1 VKISQNGRTANLR
14 QTLSVG
20 SLVALIAAVVFL
32 SSSSAMAKKS
42 SVDTSELSPDQA
54 AQVQRAA
61 RAAKSGNADKARS
74 IIQGM
79 LGSASDVSTCL
90 AMASAADM
98 VGYTLQDSKR
108 ACLQKALSLCKT
120 RDDYFR
126 CALKARQVQI
136 FDITSDAVKQLL
148 ASASSTEELLDLAR
162 RAQEIAMN
170 DVSHLALE
178 KAYAQ
183 TKEIPAA
190 FQLAKQCR
198 LLGADDLARKIC
210 REVIDDNQTTKDL
223 IELLPGVEEFQYPD
237 ANRYLLKR
245 ALNFT
250 KDVDDLKLVF
260 DAAKRLNQRDIEE
273 LAGFRG
279 RKMVQMQN
287 LAEQEAVKAKEK
299 EAAAANQ
306 ATQKE
311 QEDSAPKGPT
321 TGF

>member
-1 VKISQNGRTANLR
+1 
-14 QTLSVG
+14 
-20 SLVALIAAVVFL
+20 
-32 SSSSAMAKKS
+32 MAKLAISKKFWVSALGIGMSISCVMPNPVLARKS
-42 SVDTSELSPDQA
+42 LMVDTSDLSPDQA
-54 AQVQRAA
+54 AQVQKAA
-61 RAAKSGNADKARS
+61 KAAKSGNAGRARD

-79 LGSASDVSTCL
+79 LSSAPDVSTCL
-90 AMASAADM
+90 AMASAADT

-126 CALKARQVQI
+126 CALKARQVQV

-148 ASASSTEELLDLAR
+148 ASASSSEELLDLAR

-170 DVSHLALE
+170 DVTHLALE

-183 TKEIPAA
+183 TKELDAA
-190 FQLAKQCR
+190 FQLGKQCR
-198 LLGADDLARKIC
+198 LLGADDLAKKIC

-223 IELLPGVEEFQYPD
+223 IDLLPQLEEFKYPE

-245 ALNFT
+245 ALDYAKT
-250 KDVDDLKLVF
+250 VDDQKLIF
-260 DAAKRLNQRDIEE
+260 DNARRLNQRDIQD

-279 RKMVQMQN
+279 RKMLQMQN
-287 LAEQEAVKAKEK
+287 MVIEEAAKAKEK
-299 EAAAANQ
+299 EAKDAEK

-311 QEDSAPKGPT
+311 QEDNAPKVPT